1 MGGFT
6 YGGMVA
12 HVLTFAAVRRL
23 VVLGAFENLG
33 ITDLAAGDPMEWVAQ
48 PA

>member
-1 MGGFT
+1 MI
-6 YGGMVA
+6 A

-23 VVLGAFENLG
+23 VVLGAFENVG
-33 ITDLAAGDPMEWVAQ
+33 IVDLHAGDPMEWVAQ

>member
-1 MGGFT
+1 
-6 YGGMVA
+6 MVA

-23 VVLGAFENLG
+23 VVLGAFETLA
-33 ITDLAAGDPMEWVAQ
+33 ITDLDAGDPMEWMGS